1 MGRLAAW
8 IRGFALTLGAPG
20 LFLVALGDSS
30 FLSLPE
36 VVDLLVVLMV
46 ARHHDRL
53 VLYVCAATF
62 GSLAGCL
69 ILYAIGRQ
77 GGHVIVAKRLTS
89 AGVDRTLAAL
99 RRHGMLAV
107 LVPALLPPPAPF
119 KPFVLLAGAAE
130 ITPARFS
137 LAVLAG
143 RGARYLILGV
153 LAVEY
158 GDRALAYAEA
168 HGLEITLILF
178 GLLGAGGAAF
188 LLWRKAQDAQHR

>member
-8 IRGFALTLGAPG
+8 IRGLALTLGAPG

-46 ARHHDRL
+46 ARHHERL
-53 VLYVCAATF
+53 PLYVSAATI

-69 ILYAIGRQ
+69 ILYGIGRQ
-77 GGHVIVAKRLTS
+77 GGHVIVAKRFTTAS
-89 AGVDRTLAAL
+89 VDRMLAAL
-99 RRHGMLAV
+99 RRHGVLAV

-130 ITPARFS
+130 ISPGRFS

-143 RGARYLILGV
+143 RGARYLILGL

-158 GDRALAYAEA
+158 GDRALAYAQT
-168 HGLEITLILF
+168 HGLAVTVLLF
-178 GLLGAGGAAF
+178 GVMGAGGATF
-188 LLWRKAQDAQHR
+188 FLWRKAQAARGR